1 MRHGP
6 SADRDS
12 GPSGRGRRVAVQAAL
27 QPSSSVSWSAGRWG
41 NHGAAPQLAVTHTLV
56 SQVRLLQRKAL
67 NLRLDAPDLAEHGPT
82 SSTVRGRISATAAN
96 AHSRRSG
103 PSACSYAAR
112 RPSRHCSL
120 EYSARTMSGSSILRR
135 QDRRAPEAAT
145 RRLAAEPRVQC
156 RADSANSP
164 RGSRWP
170 RSSIWESV
178 LRPGAAAGWFEG
190 VSAAGPSRA
199 GRRRRRTT
207 AGSEDSSR
215 RG

>member
-156 RADSANSP
+156 RADSGNSP
-164 RGSRWP
+164 SWVAP
-170 RSSIWESV
+170 AAFLDVESV
-178 LRPGAAAGWFEG
+178 LRCGAAIGWFEC